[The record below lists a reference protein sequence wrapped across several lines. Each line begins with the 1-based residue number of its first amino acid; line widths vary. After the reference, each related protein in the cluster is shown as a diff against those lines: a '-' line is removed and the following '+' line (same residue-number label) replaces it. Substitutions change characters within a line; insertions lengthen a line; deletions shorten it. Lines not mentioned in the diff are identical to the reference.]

1 MTKKQFSESFL
12 SKARSK
18 IISILGSGSGS
29 NERPYLKNHN
39 ESNIPGRRKKIG
51 YMNTY

>member
-1 MTKKQFSESFL
+1 MIKKEFSGNFL
-12 SKARSK
+12 SKAKTK

-39 ESNIPGRRKKIG
+39 ESNIPGFFIIG
-51 YMNTY
+51 TRFQGN